1 MNLLSGSTWKGA
13 KLRFGEAKPDFKERY
28 IDFLYLCHIETH
40 AMHMCISRIALE
52 NKAAAEGP
60 PKKRRKRNAG
70 SQAEDMTLV
79 TLANVNDHEGWQVS
93 SLGRITRPVKMRP
106 ERPLPDIQQEKPKP
120 TKLENGI
127 ATGVQ
132 KKQKRVKDPD
142 SRARRRIIDMTKW
155 GSTPL
160 KGMFLD
166 IPTLGTKRFKLDDP
180 TIESEDDEDDNDT
193 LMVSQSSERNIS
205 LPLPPSVLP
214 LDPTNSGNISPN
226 NSTLSTSSIKPL
238 LSVEETL
245 PFPDNNTDLPVTKK
259 GGQKIQDLYFLDLEV
274 EKIQSLN
281 LLASLFG
288 DQEDNWVRPESVGS
302 DIDVDELIK
311 GDRMLVDDDNDGI
324 EVVPIDNPDS
334 EMEELQNEEEETRE
348 KGSFPA
354 PVTSTKSN
362 ELGAQ
367 TSTKLKDL
375 FAPREEEGNVL
386 ILL

>member
-1 MNLLSGSTWKGA
+1 
-13 KLRFGEAKPDFKERY
+13 
-28 IDFLYLCHIETH
+28 
-40 AMHMCISRIALE
+40 
-52 NKAAAEGP
+52 
-60 PKKRRKRNAG
+60 
-70 SQAEDMTLV
+70 
-79 TLANVNDHEGWQVS
+79 
-93 SLGRITRPVKMRP
+93 
-106 ERPLPDIQQEKPKP
+106 
-120 TKLENGI
+120 
-127 ATGVQ
+127 
-132 KKQKRVKDPD
+132 
-142 SRARRRIIDMTKW
+142 MTKW

-166 IPTLGTKRFKLDDP
+166 MPALGTKRFKLDDLYDP

-193 LMVSQSSERNIS
+193 LMVSQFSERNIS

-214 LDPTNSGNISPN
+214 LDPTNSGNISL
-226 NSTLSTSSIKPL
+226 TLSTSSIKPL

-245 PFPDNNTDLPVTKK
+245 PLPDNNTDLA
-259 GGQKIQDLYFLDLEV
+259 V

-302 DIDVDELIK
+302 DIDVGELIK
-311 GDRMLVDDDNDGI
+311 GDRMLVDDDDDGI

-334 EMEELQNEEEETRE
+334 STIGMGELQNEEEETRE
-348 KGSFPA
+348 KGNFPA